1 MLASINV
8 IYFFANL
15 LLSPRMGVSG
25 QYNDPERLSD
35 NRHAVMRSM
44 KLVRT

>member
-1 MLASINV
+1 MLASVNV

-25 QYNDPERLSD
+25 QYNDPERSSD
-35 NRHAVMRSM
+35 NRYAAIRSM